1 MSAFRTTLISSL
13 GAFSVGV
20 ACAAVGLSLNT
31 KAVNSSRA
39 FKSSRARMSD
49 DGFPLAHLGRAPGD
63 PDAPLGYS
71 PLGIAQINGTSIGVY
86 AFQNGAKAGD
96 VAGRGQGF
104 ADVFDSA
111 GHLKRRFIFR
121 ENLNS
126 PPQIIEFV
134 YMRAGSA
141 KRNGLF

>member
-1 MSAFRTTLISSL
+1 
-13 GAFSVGV
+13 
-20 ACAAVGLSLNT
+20 
-31 KAVNSSRA
+31 
-39 FKSSRARMSD
+39 MSD

-86 AFQNGAKAGD
+86 AFQNGAKPGD

-111 GHLKRRFIFR
+111 GHLKRRFVFR

-126 PPQIIEFV
+126 PPQIMNSFTCV
-134 YMRAGSA
+134 RVQRRGTACSDCTA
-141 KRNGLF
+141 PDPR